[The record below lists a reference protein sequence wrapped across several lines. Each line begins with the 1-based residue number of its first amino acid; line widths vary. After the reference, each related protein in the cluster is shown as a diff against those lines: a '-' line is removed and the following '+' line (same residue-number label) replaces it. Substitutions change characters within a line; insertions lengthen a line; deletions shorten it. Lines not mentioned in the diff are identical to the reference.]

1 MKRAV
6 AVLPL
11 AVAALALTGCGN
23 WEDYEYTPRAG
34 TVTEL
39 EEEAGYFEEDCYNQQ
54 VYDSR
59 TGTYKTKRVC
69 NDRWVPGCYEVDFTT
84 PEGQE
89 LEECADEDVFDDLEV
104 GDVYIEGMDEAATHT
119 PWITPSPSPSTTAPV
134 SPSPTPSASSSAA

>member
-59 TGTYKTKRVC
+59 TGAWRLLAAAGAWLTST
-69 NDRWVPGCYEVDFTT
+69 
-84 PEGQE
+84 
-89 LEECADEDVFDDLEV
+89 
-104 GDVYIEGMDEAATHT
+104 GDM
-119 PWITPSPSPSTTAPV
+119 S
-134 SPSPTPSASSSAA
+134 